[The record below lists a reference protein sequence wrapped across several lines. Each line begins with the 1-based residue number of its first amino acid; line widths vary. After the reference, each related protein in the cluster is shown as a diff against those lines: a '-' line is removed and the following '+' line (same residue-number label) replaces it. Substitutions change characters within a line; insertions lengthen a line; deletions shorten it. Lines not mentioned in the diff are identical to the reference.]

1 VALVSCLRRWALVF
15 GICAASSAAI
25 SGDLFVD
32 GQPIQFKVGDRL
44 VPGTTIGGYAIP
56 PGDWHL
62 TYLDTQLN
70 TQITPIRFGVA
81 QLVELNGERLAALLV
96 IRANLMQ
103 RDFLGFIRQCGG
115 EHLIS
120 HSLTTANGDSCVE
133 VDSVNLGK
141 QGADFPALKFS
152 VRNSM
157 SGGRIYVFDLIV
169 PFEQLGIKGTTSVDW
184 SIANAKLDAS
194 RVALLDRAKPW
205 AKQLLVA
212 SNLAFGFN
220 PEGSSF
226 DSLPPIASMK
236 HE

>member
-1 VALVSCLRRWALVF
+1 MALLSCLRRWAFVF
-15 GICAASSAAI
+15 GIFAVSSASI

-32 GQPIQFKVGDRL
+32 GQPIRFKPGDRL

-56 PGDWHL
+56 PGDWHI

-70 TQITPIRFGVA
+70 TQITPIKFGVA
-81 QLVELNGERLAALLV
+81 QLVELNGEKLAALLV

-120 HSLTTANGDSCVE
+120 HALTTANGDSCVE
-133 VDSVNLGK
+133 VDSVNLGR
-141 QGADFPALKFS
+141 QGADYPGLKFS

-169 PFEQLGIKGTTSVDW
+169 PFEHLGINGTTSADW
-184 SIANAKLDAS
+184 SIANVKLEAS
-194 RVALLDRAKPW
+194 RVALLDRANPW

-220 PEGSSF
+220 PKDGPFET
-226 DSLPPIASMK
+226 LPPLASLK
-236 HE
+236 QD